1 MVEAETLKILTK
13 NYTDLK
19 TLLWILIGVIVV
31 HILAMLFRYFLD
43 YKLKERDKNIHKKN
57 LLVNRTIQIQE
68 LLFNYL
74 DELTLFEFDQSVL
87 MLQKIS
93 EIERFVDKNKLYI
106 DKEVLQVTEKCLDY
120 FKSLLSTFSNKD
132 VKKEM
137 LFLEEYVKKFNK

>member
-93 EIERFVDKNKLYI
+93 EIERFVVKNKLYI